1 MKKNF
6 GLNKIGFVLI
16 GVASIFLASIVEISA
31 QAKRVPVQDEAEDFT
46 WWYIAL
52 AVLSVG
58 LIGAVIWLI
67 KKKNAEK
74 AQQVKV
80 QIAQQK
86 RNTRGSSTF
95 DPNALDMDKEMEWLR
110 KNQNVLDKNRKKRTA
125 KSKAANNSAS
135 SENGANNNGAASA
148 AKQKIEPHDLPV
160 FAFRH
165 LQSAKTFS
173 PLPIS
178 NDEALL
184 SAIEQVH
191 DEYEEDE
198 EIRDL
203 SIRILTAFKARNSV
217 EALSQVALYDL
228 SSGLRSKAVLT
239 LTEFDHE
246 SVFEAIL
253 LACADPT
260 REVRAAAA
268 RGLTRLS
275 FDRADAWARIAE
287 TGETGRMRQLARAAV
302 ESGFV
307 DRSFDRLVH
316 QDRQYAYE
324 AFVLLSLLIKAGES
338 EPIFEALENH
348 KNMNVRL
355 AILHLLKV
363 TKEQDAL
370 NELCKLLDDKKLP
383 EELRVEANKII
394 EECSLV
400 AA

>member
-31 QAKRVPVQDEAEDFT
+31 QAGRVPVQDEAEDFT
-46 WWYIAL
+46 WWYISL
-52 AVLSVG
+52 AVLSAG
-58 LIGAVIWLI
+58 LIGAIAWLI

-80 QIAQQK
+80 QKAQQK
-86 RNTRGSSTF
+86 RDVRDTS
-95 DPNALDMDKEMEWLR
+95 ALDMDKEMEWLR
-110 KNQNVLDKNRKKRTA
+110 KNQNIIDKNRKKRAA
-125 KSKAANNSAS
+125 KSKAANNLAS
-135 SENGANNNGAASA
+135 TENAANDNGAAGA
-148 AKQKIEPHDLPV
+148 PKQNIEPHDLPV
-160 FAFRH
+160 FAFRQ
-165 LQSAKTFS
+165 LQSAKSFS

-184 SAIEQVH
+184 SAIEQAH

-203 SIRILTAFKARNSV
+203 SIRILTAFKTRNSI

-246 SVFEAIL
+246 SVFEPIL

-287 TGETGRMRQLARAAV
+287 TGEEGRIRQCARAAI

-307 DRSFDRLVH
+307 ERSFDRLVH

-324 AFVLLSLLIKAGES
+324 AFVLLSLLIKAREL

-355 AILHLLKV
+355 AILHLIKV
-363 TKEQDAL
+363 TKEQNAL
-370 NELCKLLDDKKLP
+370 DELSKLLEDKKLP
-383 EELRVEANKII
+383 EKLRVEANKII
-394 EECSLV
+394 EEVSLV